1 MADPFLLDVSGGVAT
16 VTLNRPERLNALVFD
31 AYEALR
37 KYFAGLSKDRTVR
50 AVVLTGAGRGFCSG
64 GDVRDVIG
72 PLTTMKP
79 KQVREFT
86 TLSCDVVAAI
96 RNAPQPVI
104 AAVNGVAFGGGS
116 VIALAC
122 DLRYMAPEARIAFSF
137 RGLSGADMG
146 ACWLLPRLVGL
157 GRATDWLLTGASVGA
172 EEALASGL
180 ATRAIPAEHLLSEA
194 QATARKIADAPREA
208 TSVTKR
214 MLDRESTMTF
224 DRALR
229 AEAQAQSALMMT
241 EDFREAYRA
250 FMEKREP
257 RFNRGSSSAEPR
269 SSRR

>member
-1 MADPFLLDVSGGVAT
+1 MADPFLLDVSGAVAT

-31 AYEALR
+31 AYAALK
-37 KYFAGLSKDRTVR
+37 KYFTGLAKDKSVR

-79 KQVREFT
+79 KQVREFVKLT
-86 TLSCDVVAAI
+86 CDVVAAI
-96 RNAPQPVI
+96 RKAPQPVI

-122 DLRYMAPEARIAFSF
+122 DLRTMAPEATIAFSF

-172 EEALASGL
+172 DEALASGL
-180 ATRAIPAEHLLSEA
+180 ATRVVPAEQLVADA
-194 QATARKIADAPREA
+194 QATARRIADAPQEA
-208 TSVTKR
+208 TTVTKR
-214 MLDRESTMTF
+214 MLERESTMSF

-229 AEAQAQSALMMT
+229 AEAQAQSALMLKD
-241 EDFREAYRA
+241 DFREAYRA

-257 RFNRGSSSAEPR
+257 RFH
-269 SSRR
+269 

>member
-31 AYEALR
+31 AYAALR
-37 KYFAGLSKDRTVR
+37 DYFASLRKDKAVR

-79 KQVREFT
+79 KQVRDFVRMT
-86 TLSCDVVAAI
+86 CDVVANI
-96 RNAPQPVI
+96 RKAPQPVI
-104 AAVNGVAFGGGS
+104 AALNGVAFGGGS
-116 VIALAC
+116 VIAIAC
-122 DLRYMAPEARIAFSF
+122 DLRVAAPEAKIAFSF

-157 GRATDWLLTGASVGA
+157 GRATDWLLTGATVSA
-172 EEALASGL
+172 DEALAAGL
-180 ATRAIPAEHLLSEA
+180 VTRVVPAEALLGEA
-194 QATARKIADAPREA
+194 RAVARRIADAPREA
-208 TSVTKR
+208 TAVTKR
-214 MLDRESTMTF
+214 MLDRESSLTF
-224 DRALR
+224 DQAIR
-229 AEAQAQSALMMT
+229 AEAEVQSKLMRT

-257 RFNRGSSSAEPR
+257 RFH
-269 SSRR
+269 

>member
-1 MADPFLLDVSGGVAT
+1 MTEPFLVDVSGAVAT
-16 VTLNRPERLNALVFD
+16 VTLNRPDRLNALVFD
-31 AYEALR
+31 AYAALK
-37 KYFAGLSKDRTVR
+37 KYFAGLAREKAVR

-79 KQVREFT
+79 KQVREFV

-96 RNAPQPVI
+96 RRAPQPVI

-122 DLRYMAPEARIAFSF
+122 DLRYMAPEAKIAFSF

-172 EEALASGL
+172 QEALASGL
-180 ATRAIPAEHLLSEA
+180 ATRIAAAEQLIPEA
-194 QATARKIADAPREA
+194 QATARRIADAPREA
-208 TSVTKR
+208 TAVTKR
-214 MLDRESTMTF
+214 MLERESSMTF
-224 DRALR
+224 DRALL
-229 AEAQAQSALMMT
+229 AEAQAQSALMLK

-257 RFNRGSSSAEPR
+257 RFH
-269 SSRR
+269 

>member
-1 MADPFLLDVSGGVAT
+1 MADPFLLDVSGAVAT

-31 AYEALR
+31 AYAALR
-37 KYFAGLSKDRTVR
+37 DWFASLKKNKAVR

-79 KQVREFT
+79 KQVRDFVKMT
-86 TLSCDVVAAI
+86 CDVVANI
-96 RNAPQPVI
+96 RKAPQPVI
-104 AAVNGVAFGGGS
+104 AALNGVAFGGGS

-122 DLRYMAPEARIAFSF
+122 DLRYAAPEAKIAFSF

-157 GRATDWLLTGASVGA
+157 GRATDWLLTGAEVSA
-172 EEALASGL
+172 EEALAAGL
-180 ATRAIPAEHLLSEA
+180 VTRVVPAEALLAEA
-194 QATARKIADAPREA
+194 QAAARRIADAPREA
-208 TSVTKR
+208 TIVTKR
-214 MLDRESTMTF
+214 MLERESSMTF
-224 DRALR
+224 DQALR
-229 AEAQAQSALMMT
+229 AEAEAQSRLMLT

-257 RFNRGSSSAEPR
+257 RFHPQTK
-269 SSRR
+269 

>member
-1 MADPFLLDVSGGVAT
+1 MTEPFLVDVSGAVAT
-16 VTLNRPERLNALVFD
+16 VTLNRPDRLNALVFD
-31 AYEALR
+31 AYAALK
-37 KYFAGLSKDRTVR
+37 KYFAGLAREKAVR

-79 KQVREFT
+79 KQVREFV

-96 RNAPQPVI
+96 RRAPQPVI

-122 DLRYMAPEARIAFSF
+122 DLRYMAPEAKIAFSF

-172 EEALASGL
+172 GEALASGL
-180 ATRAIPAEHLLSEA
+180 ATRIVAAEQLIPEA
-194 QATARKIADAPREA
+194 QATARRIADAPREA
-208 TSVTKR
+208 TAVTKR
-214 MLDRESTMTF
+214 MLERESSMTF
-224 DRALR
+224 DRALL
-229 AEAQAQSALMMT
+229 AEAQAQSALMLK

-257 RFNRGSSSAEPR
+257 RFH
-269 SSRR
+269 

>member
-1 MADPFLLDVSGGVAT
+1 MADPFLLDVSGAVAT

-31 AYEALR
+31 AYKALR
-37 KYFAGLSKDRTVR
+37 DYFAGLKKEKSIR

-79 KQVREFT
+79 KQVKEFV

-96 RNAPQPVI
+96 RKAPQPVI
-104 AAVNGVAFGGGS
+104 AAVNGVAFGGGA

-122 DLRYMAPEARIAFSF
+122 DLRYMSPEAKISFSF

-157 GRATDWLLTGASVGA
+157 GRATDWLLNGASVGPD
-172 EEALASGL
+172 EALATGL
-180 ATRAIPAEHLLSEA
+180 ATRVIPAEALLGEA
-194 QATARKIADAPREA
+194 RAAARRIADAPREA
-208 TSVTKR
+208 TAVTKR
-214 MLDRESTMTF
+214 MLEKESTMTF
-224 DRALR
+224 DQALK
-229 AEAQAQSALMMT
+229 AEAAAQSALMMSD
-241 EDFREAYRA
+241 DFREAYRA

-257 RFNRGSSSAEPR
+257 RFNR
-269 SSRR
+269 